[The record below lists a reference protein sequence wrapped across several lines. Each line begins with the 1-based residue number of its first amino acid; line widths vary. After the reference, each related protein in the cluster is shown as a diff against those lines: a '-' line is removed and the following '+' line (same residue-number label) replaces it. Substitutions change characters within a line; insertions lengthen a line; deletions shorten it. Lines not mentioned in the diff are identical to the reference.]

1 MVFTRPRCERIT
13 RDEGAAYCPFC
24 GSVLRDKP
32 AGRTVFLMAAGI
44 LAIITVCMCAAWGI
58 SGIAKFLDYMGYY
71 YSMGYYSYY
80 LPIGLFLTDGVL
92 GLLGFA
98 LGLSGGIM
106 WLRRRNIALG
116 MVGACCMMFSGIAV
130 TLAFGLMGYGLL
142 GWAYGLTFGVPTI
155 IGSVLSLVFIGVSR
169 SEFHGIIGH
178 ARGAD
183 SVLEYPKGNGGIKD
197 EKVQVGPQCGKPVG
211 QARSFPSRTHYPTI
225 GGFLAIFSTGV
236 CTIISLFYV
245 TSYATRPM
253 YYDQSWGLLTEG
265 SLGLVASAFGL
276 AAGLLSLKRSDF
288 WITTVGI
295 CFLLVQGFVITAAL
309 GSAGLFGTSSY
320 GPILGSPIVGL
331 SILSLA
337 SIAASKSEFH

>member
-1 MVFTRPRCERIT
+1 MVLTCPRCGRIA
-13 RDEGAAYCPFC
+13 RDESAVYCPFC
-24 GSVLRDKP
+24 GTVLRDKP
-32 AGRTVFLMAAGI
+32 VMMTGFPMAAGI
-44 LAIITVCMCAAWGI
+44 LAIIAACMCAAWGI
-58 SGIAKFLDYMGYY
+58 LGIAKFLDYMGYHGYRY
-71 YSMGYYSYY
+71 YHYS

-106 WLRRRNIALG
+106 SLKRRNIALG
-116 MVGACCMMFSGIAV
+116 ILGACCMTYSGIAV

-142 GWAYGLTFGVPTI
+142 GWAYGLAFGVPTI
-155 IGSVLSLVFIGVSR
+155 GLSVLSLIFIGVSR
-169 SEFHGIIGH
+169 SESHGIIGH

-183 SVLEYPKGNGGIKD
+183 SVLEYPKGNGEIKD
-197 EKVQVGPQCGKPVG
+197 KKVQVCPQCGKPVE
-211 QARSFPSRTHYPTI
+211 QAQSFPSRTRYPTL
-225 GGFLAIFSTGV
+225 GGFLAIVSSSI
-236 CTIISLFYV
+236 CLIISLFYM

-276 AAGLLSLKRSDF
+276 AAGLLSLKRSDL

-295 CFLLVQGFVITAAL
+295 SFQLVQGFVIMAAL
-309 GSAGLFGTSSY
+309 GSEGLFGTSSY
-320 GPILGSPIVGL
+320 GLILGSPIVGL

-337 SIAASKSEFH
+337 SIAASKAEFR